1 MSRHHVRWRGGPA
14 HPIDVVGALPVL
26 TLSGSVDLAT
36 LPRLQDG
43 LLAAWPP
50 TTPAQRVAVDLDGV
64 DVLDDTALGVLLGAA
79 GRARQAGG
87 DLIVVCAAERHA
99 PAVRRHRPRPGRR
112 RRRRPGRAAGVL
124 IGTPAARPA
133 TTWSGQAGPENWPP
147 SSAAVPL
154 PTAGA
159 LSSA

>member
-1 MSRHHVRWRGGPA
+1 MERWTCAPA
-14 HPIDVVGALPVL
+14 STSSGSLPVL

-43 LLAAWPP
+43 LLRLAAEHPGE
-50 TTPAQRVAVDLDGV
+50 RVAVDLDGV

-79 GRARQAGG
+79 GRARQHGG

-99 PAVRRHRPRPGRR
+99 SAVRRHRPRSGRR
-112 RRRRPGRAAGVL
+112 RGRRPGRAAGVL